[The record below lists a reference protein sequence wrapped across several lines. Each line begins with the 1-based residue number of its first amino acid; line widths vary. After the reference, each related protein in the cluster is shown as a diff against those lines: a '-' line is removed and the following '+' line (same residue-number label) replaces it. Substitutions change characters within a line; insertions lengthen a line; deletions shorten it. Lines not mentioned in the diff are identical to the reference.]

1 MPAPIDATSAPLSP
15 PLLTPNLPPDASVE
29 DYEKAIEVER
39 KKYEKMLEA
48 KQKMLA
54 RYDWAQAACAEAQTA
69 LEQQPSGEHNQS
81 AGVQGQQG
89 QAETPVKGQNQ
100 LETPESSNN
109 STPSKPAHK
118 RGRSSLNAEAPE
130 FVPRFM
136 NSDADDKFSSG

>member
-1 MPAPIDATSAPLSP
+1 MPAPIDATSAPLS
-15 PLLTPNLPPDASVE
+15 

-69 LEQQPSGEHNQS
+69 LEQQQPSGEHNQS

-89 QAETPVKGQNQ
+89 QAETPGKGQNQ

-118 RGRSSLNAEAPE
+118 RVRSSLNAEAPE

-136 NSDADDKFSSG
+136 NADADDKFSSG

>member
-1 MPAPIDATSAPLSP
+1 MPAPIDTTSAPLSP

-69 LEQQPSGEHNQS
+69 LEQQPSVEHSQS

-100 LETPESSNN
+100 LQTPD

-118 RGRSSLNAEAPE
+118 RVRSSLNAEAPE

-136 NSDADDKFSSG
+136 SSDADSKFSSG